1 MGIVVEEGGSSSGED
16 ECEEGVRLDSDIGM
30 PTIPAPKIQLQCLS
44 FEDVSKFFS
53 LPLSEAADIL
63 GVSTSVLKT
72 ICNENGLERWPN
84 SKYLAGKSI
93 EEIKKEAARGKTK
106 ASSKSHGSAVSS
118 LGSPLKGKTS
128 KPVVEMSKSH
138 GFTQHLGNRK
148 GLTVETSADLDEFK
162 HGFPSNGLL
171 ISNFKR
177 WGGGTPDTCDGR
189 SEIDSETVQEDKCR
203 SEEQVDDGVSE
214 CMKKAEVRVEEC
226 LNDKQGTVS
235 LTALRKQAVDEG
247 RQALKLGVWKDHGFD
262 SLEKK
267 EKILLHRLFMIS

>member
-1 MGIVVEEGGSSSGED
+1 MNLQQKSNLE
-16 ECEEGVRLDSDIGM
+16 
-30 PTIPAPKIQLQCLS
+30 QCLS
-44 FEDVSKFFS
+44 FEDVSKLFS

-84 SKYLAGKSI
+84 RKYLAGKTI
-93 EEIKKEAARGKTK
+93 EEIKKEAARGKSK
-106 ASSKSHGSAVSS
+106 ASSNAVAGSAVSS

-128 KPVVEMSKSH
+128 RPFVEMSKSL

-148 GLTVETSADLDEFK
+148 GLTVETSALLDEFK

-171 ISNFKR
+171 ISNFKW
-177 WGGGTPDTCDGR
+177 WGDGTPDTREGR

-214 CMKKAEVRVEEC
+214 CMKKAEVRVDKC
-226 LNDKQGTVS
+226 FNDKQGTVS

-267 EKILLHRLFMIS
+267 ERILLYRLFRIS